1 MKILTTLLI
10 LSSLLANAQTKR
22 LVEISKEYFTLDVPI
37 TDGMTYKYIIGN
49 QNDTARYFNPGS
61 DFYDVTVV
69 FKKRGVVNPPA
80 DVIEDVDDRD
90 SRIVYGTG
98 WDKTCCTT
106 DPNSPHFN
114 RTIAWSCSIGST
126 FTFTFTGKSVTWF
139 AEKMNTHA
147 VAAVKFDN
155 ETTETKVDLYNGT
168 KLTQQAIFTKN
179 WPTVGEH
186 KVTIR
191 VTGEKISPST
201 NVCIVSDYFRIIK

>member
-1 MKILTTLLI
+1 MIRTLTILLL

-22 LVEISKEYFTLDVPI
+22 LVEISREYYTLDIPV
-37 TDGMTYKYIIGN
+37 TDGMTYKYIIGAA
-49 QNDTARYFNPGS
+49 NDSARYFNPGS
-61 DFYDVTVV
+61 DFYDVTVT
-69 FKKRGVVNPPA
+69 FKKRGVAAPE
-80 DVIEDVDDRD
+80 VIEDVDDRD

-98 WDKTCCTT
+98 WDKTCCTN
-106 DPNSPHFN
+106 DASSPHFN
-114 RTIAWSCSIGST
+114 RTIAWSCTTGST

-139 AEKMNTHA
+139 VEKMLTHS

-168 KLTQQAIFTKN
+168 KLTQQAIFTKT

-191 VTGEKISPST
+191 VSGEKISPST
-201 NVCIVSDYFRIIK
+201 NVCVVSDYFRIIK